1 MEKIKVSVFVDKD
14 NRNAVIELVDNTQ
27 VRDLLMKLN
36 INPVT
41 VIISRNN
48 ELILEDEKL
57 NDNDEIK
64 ILSVISGG

>member
-1 MEKIKVSVFVDKD
+1 MNKISLNVFVDRENK
-14 NRNAVIELVDNTQ
+14 NANINLDCNSIVA
-27 VRDLLMKLN
+27 DLLKELN

-41 VIISRNN
+41 VIVSRNN
-48 ELILEDEKL
+48 ELVLENEKL

>member
-1 MEKIKVSVFVDKD
+1 MDKIKISVFIDKENKNAGMELD
-14 NRNAVIELVDNTQ
+14 NNSIVA
-27 VRDLLMKLN
+27 DLLKKLN

-41 VIISRNN
+41 VIVSRNN

-57 NDNDEIK
+57 KNNDDIK

>member
-1 MEKIKVSVFVDKD
+1 MDKINVSVFIDKENKNTTVDLE
-14 NRNAVIELVDNTQ
+14 NNSMVAN
-27 VRDLLMKLN
+27 LLKILN

-41 VIISRNN
+41 VIVSRNN